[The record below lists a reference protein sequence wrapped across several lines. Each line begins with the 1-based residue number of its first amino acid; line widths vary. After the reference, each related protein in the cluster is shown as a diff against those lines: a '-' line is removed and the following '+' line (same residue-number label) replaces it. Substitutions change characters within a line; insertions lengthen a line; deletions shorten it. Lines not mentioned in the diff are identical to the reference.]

1 MLKIYNKM
9 SKLENLFLIC
19 PPTGQLY
26 LNCTQPETDIG
37 GCTHILRR
45 P

>member
-19 PPTGQLY
+19 PPTGQLNA
-26 LNCTQPETDIG
+26 NCTQPEADVALSFSED
-37 GCTHILRR
+37 HN
-45 P
+45 